1 MKRDRILYTVLF
13 TFAICMIFVF
23 FLALANELTKE
34 RVAANRR
41 LAERSAILAALGIAY
56 ADASQ
61 VDTLYN
67 TQVSEIKTGQ
77 GSIYKATVEG
87 KTRYATMVAGPGLW
101 GTIRAILAVDESVE
115 RIEGFRIVSHN
126 ETPGLGG
133 RIDEGWFQAQFTGEK
148 IGPGGIA
155 VLQGSGKG
163 DPDPD
168 NSQLDGVTGASRT
181 SQAIQ
186 DIVNR
191 EIRVF
196 KTLRDQGGLR

>member
-1 MKRDRILYTVLF
+1 MLYTVLF
-13 TFAICMIFVF
+13 TFVICIVFVF
-23 FLALANELTKE
+23 FLALANELTKD

-41 LAERSAILAALGIAY
+41 LSERSAILAALGIVY

-61 VDTLYN
+61 VDALYN
-67 TQVSEIKTGQ
+67 AQVSEIKTDQ
-77 GSIYKATVEG
+77 GDIYKTTVTG
-87 KTRYATMVAGPGLW
+87 KARYAAMVAGPGLW

-115 RIEGFRIVSHN
+115 RIEGFQIVSHN

-133 RIDEGWFQAQFTGEK
+133 RIDEGWFQAQFRGEK
-148 IGPGGIA
+148 IGPEGIV

-163 DPDPD
+163 DPDPN